1 MHFLD
6 LRVSHSRILRLL
18 LALGFLVVGVGRA
31 QAQTTQVHL
40 SVLSLSPAKVKIDIV
55 GVGNR
60 SLSFPNTFGSVIGLA
75 ERIEDLQGRDNQGR
89 DVPVRKVAPGE
100 FRSGESIDRISYE
113 VTLRPPSGQGDRS
126 HVSWMTN
133 EYGLFMLGDLLPQI
147 GERPLREID
156 LTFELPAGWLIA
168 SSSEPVDKG
177 RYRVSRPDKAVFLSS
192 PSLREQRKR
201 LGATDVSVVGGD
213 GWAFKDRDLMGIV
226 TKLLGEYGTI
236 TGHPLPGKV
245 SLLLIPFSG
254 RVGPDRWSADT
265 RGRDVV
271 LVMGK
276 EGSRSALLSR
286 LRVVLAHELFHLW
299 VPNALALEGD
309 YDWFFEGFTLYQ
321 AMLTALRLHYISFGD
336 YLDTIARVYDSYRSS
351 AERDK
356 LSLIEAS
363 ERRWTTSASLVYDKG
378 MLVALLY
385 DLKVRRI
392 SGNRTTLT
400 DVYSGLFSEVTSNH
414 QDANDLI
421 ISMLNRHQGMDQF
434 GRDYVQAAGQI
445 NLAQELEPFGLDVET
460 TGSITEVKARRT
472 ISAEQRQLLK
482 TLGYKK

>member
-1 MHFLD
+1 
-6 LRVSHSRILRLL
+6 
-18 LALGFLVVGVGRA
+18 
-31 QAQTTQVHL
+31 
-40 SVLSLSPAKVKIDIV
+40 
-55 GVGNR
+55 
-60 SLSFPNTFGSVIGLA
+60 
-75 ERIEDLQGRDNQGR
+75 
-89 DVPVRKVAPGE
+89 
-100 FRSGESIDRISYE
+100 
-113 VTLRPPSGQGDRS
+113 
-126 HVSWMTN
+126 MTN

-147 GERPLREID
+147 GDRPLREID
-156 LTFELPAGWLIA
+156 LTFELPEGWLIS
-168 SSSEPVDKG
+168 SSSEPVEKG
-177 RYRVSRPDKAVFLSS
+177 RYRVSSPDKAVFLSS

-201 LGATDVSVVGGD
+201 VGTSDVGVVSGN

-226 TKLLGEYGTI
+226 TKLIGEYVMVTRR
-236 TGHPLPGKV
+236 PLPGKV
-245 SLLLIPFSG
+245 SVLLIPFSG
-254 RVGPDRWSADT
+254 RVGPERWSADS

-321 AMLTALRLHYISFGD
+321 AMLTALRLHYISFND

-351 AERDK
+351 PERDK

-363 ERRWTTSASLVYDKG
+363 ERRWTTSASFVYDKG

-385 DLKVRRI
+385 DLKVRRN

-400 DVYSGLFSEVTSNH
+400 DVYSGLVGEVISNH

-434 GRDYVQAAGQI
+434 GRDYIQTAGQL
-445 NLAQELEPFGLDVET
+445 NLAQELEPFGLNVET
-460 TGSITEVKARRT
+460 TGSLTEVKVRRT
-472 ISAEQRQLLK
+472 ISSEQRQLLK
-482 TLGYKK
+482 ALGYKK